1 MREKNTVLITGASSG
16 IGKETAL
23 YFQKMGWNVIATM
36 RSPEKAT
43 DMHKLQNVTLLSL
56 DVTEPASIRNAVNEA
71 VLQFGTIDVL
81 VNNAGFYTIGAL
93 ETFTDEDI
101 QRQINTNLIG
111 LIRVTKEVLPHMR
124 KVRKGTIINVSSVAG
139 KTTVPIQSLYH
150 AAKWGVEGFTES
162 LQFEVKPFNIHV
174 VLVEPGV
181 IRTDFYG
188 RSMTAVAG
196 DSGSEYRDYVR
207 KVTDYLVSGGNHGSS
222 AAEVGKK
229 IYEVAVLRNP
239 RLRYPVGKS
248 TGILFLH
255 KILPRRLYMKII
267 NRTMAKE

>member
-81 VNNAGFYTIGAL
+81 VNNAGLYTIGAL

-150 AAKWGVEGFTES
+150 AAKWGVE
-162 LQFEVKPFNIHV
+162 
-174 VLVEPGV
+174 
-181 IRTDFYG
+181 
-188 RSMTAVAG
+188 
-196 DSGSEYRDYVR
+196 
-207 KVTDYLVSGGNHGSS
+207 
-222 AAEVGKK
+222 
-229 IYEVAVLRNP
+229 
-239 RLRYPVGKS
+239 
-248 TGILFLH
+248 
-255 KILPRRLYMKII
+255 
-267 NRTMAKE
+267 

>member
-36 RSPEKAT
+36 RSLEKAT

-81 VNNAGFYTIGAL
+81 VNNAGLYTIGAL

-150 AAKWGVEGFTES
+150 AAKWGVE
-162 LQFEVKPFNIHV
+162 
-174 VLVEPGV
+174 
-181 IRTDFYG
+181 
-188 RSMTAVAG
+188 
-196 DSGSEYRDYVR
+196 
-207 KVTDYLVSGGNHGSS
+207 
-222 AAEVGKK
+222 
-229 IYEVAVLRNP
+229 
-239 RLRYPVGKS
+239 
-248 TGILFLH
+248 
-255 KILPRRLYMKII
+255 
-267 NRTMAKE
+267 

>member
-43 DMHKLQNVTLLSL
+43 DMHKLQNVTLLPL

-93 ETFTDEDI
+93 ETFTDADI

-150 AAKWGVEGFTES
+150 AAKWGVE
-162 LQFEVKPFNIHV
+162 
-174 VLVEPGV
+174 
-181 IRTDFYG
+181 
-188 RSMTAVAG
+188 
-196 DSGSEYRDYVR
+196 
-207 KVTDYLVSGGNHGSS
+207 
-222 AAEVGKK
+222 
-229 IYEVAVLRNP
+229 
-239 RLRYPVGKS
+239 
-248 TGILFLH
+248 
-255 KILPRRLYMKII
+255 
-267 NRTMAKE
+267 